1 MSELKM
7 ISPLLD
13 GMTVEKQGPSFDGR
27 TYYTLRD
34 RSTGEQLML
43 KVLSVPSSDSHVRAL
58 ILSGAYPDEA
68 AVNEYY
74 RRYTE
79 DIRKE
84 LKLGKELTEA
94 GFFAGALDFQV
105 EPRESEVGFDIYILL
120 TRQIPL
126 SYLLNENAI
135 TGLRAINLGID
146 ICDALISCREAGLLF
161 TNLTPDNIYLTPGGK
176 FQLGGLGL
184 TDLEELEYSC
194 VPEEYI
200 GAYSA
205 PELSDITE
213 SPNTTIDLYS
223 LGMVLFRIY
232 NGNHGPYE
240 DENTGEGMADKLRLS
255 GKPLPTPIYA
265 DYELAS
271 IIQKACAF
279 QKEDR
284 FQTPEEMKQALVLYM
299 QRNQV
304 TDRLIVPPIVVN
316 FTPPADLPEEE
327 EEDEAEPIRMTKRE
341 ALDDTFRQSFSP
353 DLSGAG
359 TEADIDPATAE
370 EEIFAEDE
378 PIVDEPVEEAAV
390 VEIPS
395 EEAAK
400 DSPEAIPAESEAKPE
415 PQQEEAA
422 PVHEEDEPEQ
432 IVLPSLDTLEAP
444 EANTLTDEL
453 VGVLADA
460 PAEDASILSEDAQS
474 VFGDLL
480 DHNPEYE
487 ESDQI
492 DIDSLLASINEVIGD
507 KDETTEEEAEVEE
520 TAEEA
525 NETDEDE
532 KKSDDGLR
540 LHFEK
545 PAVRQDYVDSREE
558 AVATKSGSEKKRKL
572 LPIAIIIALV
582 LAIGLVAFFLVRWY
596 FVEATALEIT
606 ALSTDDLVVQL
617 VTEDAA
623 DSFTVT
629 CSDSHG
635 NVHYGTVVADQIRFT
650 GLKESTSY
658 TLTIEAAGMHKLTSD
673 SVKTQT
679 VVTPD
684 ATHITEISAC
694 RGETDGSVLFTFFH
708 EGPTPD
714 EWTLTY
720 SNEDGTI
727 TDTILF
733 DGNAYRIENLPMGEN
748 YTFTLENTEGIFI
761 KDQYTVSYELLPII
775 VASDLAV
782 ERISGNILTV
792 SWSSLANTPDQWLV
806 ACEAEGIDPITTA
819 VDQTACDITLPDL
832 TKEYTITLSAAGM
845 DDDVTMV
852 LPANPIV
859 VEDFSVTVDDKGTAT
874 VTWNT
879 PAGTPDGG
887 WYLSYNTVGSL
898 HPDYILGGESAPI
911 ENNTVEIPYLIPNTE
926 YRFALS
932 LTPEDAARPIFGTV
946 EQTYTTGEAVVLDE
960 FGISPDAPLDGS
972 ENFVTLYPLPKYNT
986 WNYTDLRD
994 RSTQYDTDDK
1004 IAVCVELLFQPFS
1017 SEEVH
1022 LCYAVRNS
1030 DGQVVTDVT
1039 DTVVWDDMWYRR
1051 RHASGIP
1058 MPLGEDGNNVPG
1070 EYKLEIYVN
1079 GKLFAHIDFTI
1090 A

>member
-79 DIRKE
+79 DIRQE

-161 TNLTPDNIYLTPGGK
+161 TNLTPDNIYLTPSGK

-184 TDLEELEYSC
+184 TNLEELEYSC

-265 DYELAS
+265 DYELAG

-316 FTPPADLPEEE
+316 FTPPVDLPEEE
-327 EEDEAEPIRMTKRE
+327 EEEVEPIRMTKRE

-359 TEADIDPATAE
+359 TDEDIDPDAE
-370 EEIFAEDE
+370 EEETAA
-378 PIVDEPVEEAAV
+378 EEAPV
-390 VEIPS
+390 I
-395 EEAAK
+395 
-400 DSPEAIPAESEAKPE
+400 
-415 PQQEEAA
+415 EEAA
-422 PVHEEDEPEQ
+422 PVEEEVPEETAEEEPDAVPAAAETEIQPEPQKEEEAPVQEEEEPEQ
-432 IVLPSLDTLEAP
+432 IVLPSIATLSTP
-444 EANTLTDEL
+444 EATELTDEL
-453 VGVLADA
+453 MGALAEEPTEHTEAEEGVFD
-460 PAEDASILSEDAQS
+460 
-474 VFGDLL
+474 DLL
-480 DHNPEYE
+480 ELTPEYE
-487 ESDQI
+487 EADQI

-507 KDETTEEEAEVEE
+507 KDESDEEAEEP
-520 TAEEA
+520 AEEA
-525 NETDEDE
+525 SEAEEDK

-545 PAVRQDYVDSREE
+545 PAVSQDYVDSREE
-558 AVATKSGSEKKRKL
+558 AVAIATDSEKKRKV
-572 LPIAIIIALV
+572 LPILIIAALV

-596 FVEATALEIT
+596 FVEATALEVT

-635 NVHYGTVVADQIRFT
+635 NVHYGSIVANQIRFT
-650 GLKESTSY
+650 GLKESTTY
-658 TLTIEAAGMHKLTSD
+658 TLSIEAAGMHRLTSD
-673 SVKTQT
+673 SVKTHT
-679 VVTPD
+679 VTTPD

-694 RGETDGSVLFTFFH
+694 RGEADGSVLFTFFH

-782 ERISGNILTV
+782 DKISGNVLSV
-792 SWSSLANTPDQWLV
+792 SWNSLANTPEQWTIT
-806 ACEAEGIDPITTA
+806 CEAEGIEPITMA
-819 VDQTACDITLPDL
+819 VDQTICDITLPDL

-845 DDDVTMV
+845 DEDVTMV

-898 HPDYILGGESAPI
+898 HPDYIIGGENAPI

-960 FGISPDAPLDGS
+960 FGISPNAPLDGS
-972 ENFVTLYPLPKYNT
+972 ENFVTLYPLPNYNT

-1022 LCYAVRNS
+1022 LCYAVRNA